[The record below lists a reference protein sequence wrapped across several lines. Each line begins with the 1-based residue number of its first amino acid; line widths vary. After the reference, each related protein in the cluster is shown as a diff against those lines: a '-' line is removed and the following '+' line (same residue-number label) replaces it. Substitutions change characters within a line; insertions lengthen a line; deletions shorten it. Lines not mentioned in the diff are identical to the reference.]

1 MLRSCH
7 FDKFIKEYMLINS
20 IKPGTIKDTNK
31 MLDVKGACRKYGEEK
46 KEAKEN
52 EKLIDS

>member
-46 KEAKEN
+46 KRPKRM
-52 EKLIDS
+52 KR